1 MPSRPLRRH
10 VPTCALCRRRFEG
23 SLPPQAIQ
31 EHHLRPEERAESPT
45 VTLCRPCHDQVH
57 ALFSNAELRESYD
70 DIESLRAA
78 DRLQAYLDWI
88 RGTEKLDI
96 QVRSSDRLRDGS
108 SR

>member
-1 MPSRPLRRH
+1 MPTRALGPR

-57 ALFSNAELRESYD
+57 ALFSNDELREEYD
-70 DIESLRAA
+70 DIASLRAA
-78 DRLQAYLDWI
+78 DRLADYLDWI
-88 RGTEKLDI
+88 RGT
-96 QVRSSDRLRDGS
+96 DRLSIRVETS
-108 SR
+108 EHVRRERSR

>member
-1 MPSRPLRRH
+1 MSTRALGPR

-45 VTLCRPCHDQVH
+45 VTLCRPCHDQIH

-70 DIESLRAA
+70 DIASLRAA

-88 RGTEKLDI
+88 RGTDKLSI
-96 QVRSSDRLRDGS
+96 QVRSSDRLRDGD
-108 SR
+108 R